1 MKWGGL
7 IMLSE
12 RQLTAIG
19 VELKKHREQLNHSIQ
34 DISRKMGVA
43 PKCIVAIESGNL
55 NFFAGAKSEITRLIK
70 LYKRKLHLKADFLDS
85 ELASLNENNAKS
97 HSEASV
103 PSFLIKTVSAVPR
116 ISRKSKMPVLVKR
129 SEIAN
134 QATNI

>member
-1 MKWGGL
+1 
-7 IMLSE
+7 MLTE

-34 DISRKMGVA
+34 DISRQMGVA

-55 NFFAGAKSEITRLIK
+55 NFFAGAKSEIARLIK

-85 ELASLNENNAKS
+85 ELASLNENNVKL
-97 HSEASV
+97 HSEVSL
-103 PSFLIKTVSAVPR
+103 PSFLIKTVLAVPR
-116 ISRKSKMPVLVKR
+116 TSKKSKMPVIVKR
-129 SEIAN
+129 SEISN

>member
-1 MKWGGL
+1 MFT
-7 IMLSE
+7 E
-12 RQLTAIG
+12 RQLSAIG
-19 VELKKHREQLNHSIQ
+19 VELKKHREQLNQSIQ
-34 DISRKMGVA
+34 SISRQMGVA

-55 NFFAGAKSEITRLIK
+55 NFFAGAKSEVARLIK

-85 ELASLNENNAKS
+85 ELATLNENNAKL
-97 HSEASV
+97 HSEVSV

-116 ISRKSKMPVLVKR
+116 TSKKSKMPVIVKR

>member
-1 MKWGGL
+1 MVT
-7 IMLSE
+7 E

-19 VELKKHREQLNHSIQ
+19 VELKKHREQLNQSIQ

-55 NFFAGAKSEITRLIK
+55 SFFAGAKSEITRLIK

-85 ELASLNENNAKS
+85 ELATLNENNFKP
-97 HSEASV
+97 HSEV
-103 PSFLIKTVSAVPR
+103 NLPSFLLKTVSAVPR
-116 ISRKSKMPVLVKR
+116 TLKKSKMPVIVKR
-129 SEIAN
+129 TEIAN

>member
-1 MKWGGL
+1 
-7 IMLSE
+7 MLTE

-34 DISRKMGVA
+34 DISRQMGVA

-55 NFFAGAKSEITRLIK
+55 SFFAGAKSEIARLIK

-97 HSEASV
+97 HSEISL

-116 ISRKSKMPVLVKR
+116 ISKKSKMPVIVKR
-129 SEIAN
+129 SEISN